1 VVAALDALGELD
13 LLGRGQEGDLA
24 DVLEEELERV
34 GRDLARL
41 GLEVEPGRLV
51 GVVDDLDRELL
62 ERRVELVQL
71 HGLELVAERER
82 DLLVREEA
90 GLLALAHERS
100 GVLMVEHDAHLAPL
114 PLLEL
119 PYPVSS
125 T

>member
-1 VVAALDALGELD
+1 MVAALDALGELD
-13 LLGRGQEGDLA
+13 LLGRRQQRNLA

-34 GRDLARL
+34 RGDVARL
-41 GLEVEPGRLV
+41 RLEVELGRTVRLV
-51 GVVDDLDRELL
+51 YDLDVELL
-62 ERRVELVQL
+62 ERRVELVELQR
-71 HGLELVAERER
+71 LELVAQRER

-100 GVLMVEHDAHLAPL
+100 GVLMVEDDAHSAPL
-114 PLLEL
+114 PLLEI

>member
-1 VVAALDALGELD
+1 MRLASSTSCAAV
-13 LLGRGQEGDLA
+13 RSGDFA

-34 GRDLARL
+34 GRDLAHLR
-41 GLEVEPGRLV
+41 LEVELGLFA
-51 GVVDDLDRELL
+51 GLVDDLDVQLL

-71 HGLELVAERER
+71 QGLELVAQGER

-90 GLLALAHERS
+90 GFLPLAHERL
-100 GVLMVEHDAHLAPL
+100 GVLMVEHDAHFAPL
-114 PLLEL
+114 PLLEI